1 MGSRSDSMQPDY
13 VWRGSISVSTPA
25 SPIVQRRPVV
35 LVVTAD
41 ADLRVATARALE
53 SSGYRVITAA
63 HAGHAVLACLEVD
76 RVDLLVAELSMED
89 VSGPAL
95 AARLRRFSHDLPA
108 VYFGNAGTAECQ
120 GVIVR
125 PFTRDDLL
133 TAVNLATADATVSA
147 SGTARRPAAR

>member
-1 MGSRSDSMQPDY
+1 MGSRSDLMQPDY
-13 VWRGSISVSTPA
+13 VWRGSIPVPGSL
-25 SPIVQRRPVV
+25 SPLRERRPTV

-41 ADLRVATARALE
+41 ADLRAAAKRALE
-53 SSGYRVITAA
+53 EAGYSVITAA
-63 HAGHAVLACLEVD
+63 HAGHAVLACLEVEH
-76 RVDLLVAELSMED
+76 VDLLVAELSMDD

-95 AARLRRFSHDLPA
+95 AARLRRFSPEMSA

-133 TAVNLATADATVSA
+133 SAVNLATVDATVSA
-147 SGTARRPAAR
+147 SGTLRRPAAR

>member
-1 MGSRSDSMQPDY
+1 MQPDY
-13 VWRGSISVSTPA
+13 VCRGSIPVPGSASTLRE
-25 SPIVQRRPVV
+25 SRPTV

-41 ADLRVATARALE
+41 ADLRAAAKRALE
-53 SSGYRVITAA
+53 RSGYSVITAA
-63 HAGHAVLACLEVD
+63 HGGHAVLACLEVE
-76 RVDLLVAELSMED
+76 RVDLLVADLSMED

-95 AARLRRFSHDLPA
+95 AARLRRFSPEMPA

-133 TAVNLATADATVSA
+133 SAVKAAAAEATVSA
-147 SGTARRPAAR
+147 SGTSRRPAAR